1 MWSVSS
7 VQLPVNPSRVAV
19 SNPARLEEFQVD
31 GGASL
36 AVCSGLGLRDLTVSG
51 VLYEQG
57 KTKEYLEDNYL
68 LPLLALCGTEVSVN
82 GLGDRAD
89 GSWILESVSWEEKPE
104 GSAAKFTYVLRLKQ
118 GGSNIIL

>member
-7 VQLPVNPSRVAV
+7 VQLPINPSRVAV

-57 KTKEYLEDNYL
+57 KSMEYLETSYL
-68 LPLLALCGTEVSVN
+68 LPLLELRGTEVSVD
-82 GLGDRAD
+82 GLGDRVD

-104 GSAAKFTYVLRLKQ
+104 GQVAKIAYVLRLKQ
-118 GGSNIIL
+118 GGENIVL